1 MEFTKNGR
9 IVMLAVSGLLFGVSG
24 LGWWMHSQPQPKA
37 ETQPVASAPPE
48 SASATAAASVVQ
60 AFAPSTEAPRTQP
73 GTAYPATSYEEAAKI
88 ARASVRPDMFA
99 PVHEASVDTAQA
111 PTLQREQ
118 LKRHASGFVVPP
130 PPVGAPTFEELRRMG
145 ESATRQYE
153 PVVAYEIPKHDK
165 LTVDD
170 CHLVGLIDGK
180 AIFKIRRDV
189 ARELALPTA
198 FTLGE
203 GESFSN
209 VKLREVTGET
219 ATLHDGLQVAVK
231 EIGSIR

>member
-1 MEFTKNGR
+1 MELTKNGR

-24 LGWWMHSQPQPKA
+24 FGWWMHSQPKA
-37 ETQPVASAPPE
+37 ETQTVASAQVE
-48 SASATAAASVVQ
+48 SAPAPVNEIRRDETTEGSLSRQASSATA
-60 AFAPSTEAPRTQP
+60 
-73 GTAYPATSYEEAAKI
+73 YPVTSYEEAAKI

-111 PTLQREQ
+111 PALQRQ
-118 LKRHASGFVVPP
+118 QPKRQSSGFVVPP
-130 PPVGAPTFEELRRMG
+130 PPVGAPSFEELRRMG
-145 ESATRQYE
+145 EAATRQYE
-153 PVVAYEIPKHDK
+153 PVVAYEIPKRDK

-198 FTLGE
+198 FTLGK

-219 ATLHDGLQVAVK
+219 ATLHDGLQLAVK